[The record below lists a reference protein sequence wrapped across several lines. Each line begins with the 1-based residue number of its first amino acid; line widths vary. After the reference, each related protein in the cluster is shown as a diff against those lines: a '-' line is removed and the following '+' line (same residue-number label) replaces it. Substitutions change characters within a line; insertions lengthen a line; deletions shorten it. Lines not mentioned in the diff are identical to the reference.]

1 MIYHQIE
8 SALSEWC
15 NVGNMSMWAYV
26 DEEKGHWSGKG
37 EFLRK
42 KTWESKIYFLPGGEL
57 FYKNTFFL
65 YISYMYVIYVSYICQ
80 GINS

>member
-1 MIYHQIE
+1 MIYHKIE

-42 KTWESKIYFLPGGEL
+42 KTW
-57 FYKNTFFL
+57 
-65 YISYMYVIYVSYICQ
+65 
-80 GINS
+80 